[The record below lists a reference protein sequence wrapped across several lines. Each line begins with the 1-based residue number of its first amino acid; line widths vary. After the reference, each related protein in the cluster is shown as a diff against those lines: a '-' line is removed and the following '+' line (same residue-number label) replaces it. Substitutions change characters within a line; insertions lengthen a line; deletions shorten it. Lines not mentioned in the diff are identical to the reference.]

1 MSLPSLGCKIHQAW
15 IFYLLL
21 FLHTTVSPGLG
32 RSVEWMHKCM
42 TGEPWTTWGPGAPT
56 SLPHQITTKKI
67 PLLNGPRKFTP
78 MLFNSQLC
86 MGKATFQ
93 QMMLTL
99 ITRVLKVIAEMT
111 RVFQL
116 PICISF
122 NSHGMGS
129 SNLLLLDQVW
139 IWSVR
144 FLLLQSF
151 IQGGAICTWGGLPWA
166 SQSTSRAATLS
177 YPLVSTSCM
186 VTTPRATSCC
196 HPSSCSKQPPTHVVV
211 FYRTSLEC
219 TPVPQNTF
227 PQVSQSLPP

>member
-1 MSLPSLGCKIHQAW
+1 MGARCTNLPPS
-15 IFYLLL
+15 
-21 FLHTTVSPGLG
+21 SNNN
-32 RSVEWMHKCM
+32 
-42 TGEPWTTWGPGAPT
+42 
-56 SLPHQITTKKI
+56 KKI

-93 QMMLTL
+93 QMMLTF
-99 ITRVLKVIAEMT
+99 IIHVLKVTAEMT
-111 RVFQL
+111 RGFQL

-196 HPSSCSKQPPTHVVV
+196 HPSSCSKKPPTHVVV
-211 FYRTSLEC
+211 FYRTWVYPSPSKYVSPSKPITSPLIKLSFPDASSPGESHQTSPGSIPTSNLSAVLQEWNQTRGNLE
-219 TPVPQNTF
+219 
-227 PQVSQSLPP
+227 